1 MGYDQIRPTFA
12 GSTWAFTTLTS
23 LVNGSILDEF
33 VDPVTPPPGS
43 SNVVVDT
50 GEGRLQLAVS
60 TTDLGGG
67 LYHYEF
73 ALMNVDFDRQIDSF
87 AVPLK
92 PGLTVSNVSFADA
105 DGEVAN
111 DWTASSGTHSITW
124 ASTAGNEM
132 DWGTLYS
139 FGFDADAAPVETTAS
154 LGVFE
159 AGAPSEILIDGQG
172 PPAALGV
179 PTYGSPLWLIAS
191 ALALLALMAHRL
203 RSRS

>member
-1 MGYDQIRPTFA
+1 MNNAIWINTV
-12 GSTWAFTTLTS
+12 TS
-23 LVNGSILDEF
+23 LVAGSILDEF
-33 VDPVTPPPGS
+33 VDPDTPPPGS
-43 SNVVVDT
+43 SNRVVDT

-73 ALMNVDFDRQIDSF
+73 ALMNFDFDRQIGSF
-87 AVPLK
+87 TVPLR
-92 PGLTVSNVSFADA
+92 PDITVSNVSFADA
-105 DGEVAN
+105 DVDVVD
-111 DWTASSGTHSITW
+111 DWTAWSRPYSITW
-124 ASTAGNEM
+124 SSTPGNEM

-139 FGFDADAAPVETTAS
+139 LGFDADVAPVETTAS

-159 AGAPSEILIDGQG
+159 AGAPSKIQIEGQG
-172 PPAALGV
+172 PAASLGV
-179 PTYGSPLWLIAS
+179 SAYGSPLWLIAS